1 MGAKLQGQPRA
12 GGTLDGE
19 DIRQHRLWCVLSA
32 GAGASWVCVCGA
44 QAQQAVTE
52 GSGSVNRDTALG

>member
-1 MGAKLQGQPRA
+1 MA

-32 GAGASWVCVCGA
+32 GAGAPWVRVGGA
-44 QAQQAVTE
+44 LAQQAVTE